1 MNVNKIDP
9 PCWFTGMQNP
19 ELQLMV
25 YGEGIGNAN
34 VTVSYPGVS
43 LSSVVKLESPNYL
56 LVYLH
61 VSKEAK
67 PGKVNLT
74 FTQGK
79 KKISKRM
86 NSKNARRNPA
96 NAKGSTPRM
105 PCTC

>member
-1 MNVNKIDP
+1 MKRLLFLLSSLILSISTYAAMNVNKIDP

-61 VSKEAK
+61 VSKR
-67 PGKVNLT
+67 P
-74 FTQGK
+74 
-79 KKISKRM
+79 
-86 NSKNARRNPA
+86 NPA
-96 NAKGSTPRM
+96 R
-105 PCTC
+105 